1 MYERIKNWILLTRY
15 KMKGLQ
21 VADDCRFSAIPD
33 FGSEPY
39 LISIGK
45 HVGIASGVTFLTHDG
60 GTFVFRHLPKYKGV
74 INYGRIT
81 IYDNC
86 MIGLGTIILPGV
98 SIGPNSVI
106 GAHSVVTK
114 TVPPNT
120 VAAGVPARPIMSVEE
135 YAEKCLENTPAYD
148 ETAYRKDKRKELL
161 RLFPRPW

>member
-74 INYGRIT
+74 
-81 IYDNC
+81 
-86 MIGLGTIILPGV
+86 GTIILPGV